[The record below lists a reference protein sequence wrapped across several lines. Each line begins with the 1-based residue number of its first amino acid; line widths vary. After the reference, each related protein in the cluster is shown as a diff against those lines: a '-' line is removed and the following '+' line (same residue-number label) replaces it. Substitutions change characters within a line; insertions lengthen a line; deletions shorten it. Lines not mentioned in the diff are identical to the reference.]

1 MVNCSP
7 HEVCFGFTRGERV
20 QFFKT
25 VLTCKSLDCLC
36 AFTVSEI
43 CPRESL
49 PNDPCYPF
57 EKVKICFNLGFN
69 LCGAFRCTKQS
80 INRFT
85 LACPIRS
92 TTCCTTSADPPLNKS
107 SFCPH
112 YSLVSSHPITFT
124 VVLSHPNF
132 WIWIFLYIKSWIN
145 KAFSDVFL
153 SEVEP

>member
-7 HEVCFGFTRGERV
+7 HEVCFGFTKGEKV

-57 EKVKICFNLGFN
+57 EKVKIV
-69 LCGAFRCTKQS
+69 S
-80 INRFT
+80 T
-85 LACPIRS
+85 LDL
-92 TTCCTTSADPPLNKS
+92 TC
-107 SFCPH
+107 
-112 YSLVSSHPITFT
+112 
-124 VVLSHPNF
+124 VVLFVVPSRAL
-132 WIWIFLYIKSWIN
+132 IDLR
-145 KAFSDVFL
+145 
-153 SEVEP
+153 